1 MGFLLSITCQ
11 CFAVIRLSYGT
22 FSLGFFNILTIV
34 VGSILPASTILR
46 SQRSEERRMPSV
58 AGREFEAAKE
68 GCFGLALRD
77 YGWQAMSFHY
87 VYILRS
93 MPHPE
98 QTYVGLTDDLKARLA
113 KHNEGGSPHT
123 SKFRPWEIETAVAFT
138 SREKA
143 AAFEAYLKTGS
154 GHEFRRRHF

>member
-1 MGFLLSITCQ
+1 
-11 CFAVIRLSYGT
+11 
-22 FSLGFFNILTIV
+22 
-34 VGSILPASTILR
+34 
-46 SQRSEERRMPSV
+46 MPSV
-58 AGREFEAAKE
+58 AGREVEAAKE
-68 GCFGLALRD
+68 GRCVPALRD
-77 YGWQAMSFHY
+77 FRLRCSGGQDGWQAVPFHY

-93 MPHPE
+93 ASHPE

-113 KHNEGGSPHT
+113 KHNEGGSSHT

-143 AAFEAYLKTGS
+143 AAFEAYLKSGS